1 MSNLCFFKQ
10 LFKNPKQVG
19 AFSQSSRWL
28 SRRLASGIKGCSN
41 IVELGAGTGVV
52 TREILKR
59 LPKHGKLTCFEIN
72 PLFCEHLEAIDDP
85 RLTVVNDD
93 ATKCEEH
100 VDTIDCIVSE
110 LPLALFN
117 QEDIDTIMDIT
128 CRAGKYVQLQYVPM
142 LNKPIKERFARVK
155 LHFVPR
161 NLPPAFVYECH
172 VHAESA

>member
-1 MSNLCFFKQ
+1 MSHFCFFKQ
-10 LFKNPKQVG
+10 LFKNPRQVG
-19 AFSQSSRWL
+19 AFSQSSKWL
-28 SRRLASGIKGCSN
+28 SKQLAAGIGDCTN

-85 RLTVVNDD
+85 RLTVITGD
-93 ATKCEEH
+93 ATRCEEY
-100 VDTIDCIVSE
+100 VDTIDCVVSE
-110 LPLALFN
+110 LPLALFS
-117 QEDIDTIMDIT
+117 QDDIDKIIEIT

-142 LNKPIKERFARVK
+142 LNKPIKQRFAMVK

-172 VHAESA
+172 VHAASA